1 MRYVWIAAGGALG
14 AAARW
19 GVAQAF
25 AGAGAGASWPFAT
38 LLANLAGAFALGWL
52 YARASDRDKAS
63 PAYQAAAAG
72 FLGAFT
78 TMSAFGLEAWTLLDA
93 DRFGAAAA
101 YIALTA
107 AGGPLLARAGLR
119 LGAVRREGAVP

>member
-1 MRYVWIAAGGALG
+1 MRFVWIAAGGALG
-14 AAARW
+14 SAARW

-25 AGAGAGASWPFAT
+25 AGAGGPWPFAT
-38 LLANLAGAFALGWL
+38 LLVNGAGAFALGWL
-52 YARASDRDKAS
+52 YARASDRDKRS

-78 TMSAFGLEAWTLLDA
+78 TMSAFGLEAWTMLEGERYGL
-93 DRFGAAAA
+93 AAA

-107 AGGPLLARAGLR
+107 AVGPPLARAGLR
-119 LGAVRREGAVP
+119 LGALRRGEAAP